1 MGQDIPD
8 ISQVIRF
15 GAPETPE
22 ALKQYFGR
30 AGRDLS
36 VLADGHLL
44 LERSCFQTQKKNVRK
59 KQKTTAAAA
68 VDAAQA
74 LSTSVPVST
83 LSDNLPFPLLLADD
97 QLPDHLEWRK
107 KLEPDLRLYAAAQ
120 SPCLGFLNTS
130 PTTLTYLHPVGRIAG
145 LLTPSVCRSQPR
157 ISTNHLHSWVIYL
170 SHRVY
175 SSPLYGI

>member
-36 VLADGHLL
+36 
-44 LERSCFQTQKKNVRK
+44 TQKKNVRK
-59 KQKTTAAAA
+59 KQNTTAAAA

-83 LSDNLPFPLLLADD
+83 LSDNLPFPVLLADA
-97 QLPDHLEWRK
+97 
-107 KLEPDLRLYAAAQ
+107 PDL
-120 SPCLGFLNTS
+120 PKMGFSNVVEELVEMRMEW
-130 PTTLTYLHPVGRIAG
+130 TL
-145 LLTPSVCRSQPR
+145 C
-157 ISTNHLHSWVIYL
+157 
-170 SHRVY
+170 
-175 SSPLYGI
+175 